1 MSSQTVAT
9 LNTKVKQEWM
19 EINEAVPAC
28 VAAVLLS

>member
-19 EINEAVPAC
+19 EINEAC